1 MFACPELITGEF
13 KVKLDLSTWCCLK
26 RVLDFKVQAVNVLDR
41 PYEPLQI
48 HCLAMSNKARATHDF
63 SWNMLVILRTP
74 VLFHWKFT
82 INCSWIINSFLRKK
96 ASCMALEVRLRLG
109 THKNCWVQLLSS
121 ARLTDPFCQSW
132 IEVLLID
139 TNGRYDLWQE
149 VHGLKSFW

>member
-63 SWNMLVILRTP
+63 S
-74 VLFHWKFT
+74 
-82 INCSWIINSFLRKK
+82 
-96 ASCMALEVRLRLG
+96 
-109 THKNCWVQLLSS
+109 
-121 ARLTDPFCQSW
+121 
-132 IEVLLID
+132 
-139 TNGRYDLWQE
+139 
-149 VHGLKSFW
+149 